1 MQGGTD
7 RCGSAG
13 ICIDVAEAERCIQ
26 VGDTLSEEG
35 NLDGALEQ
43 YRLAQRHDPTD
54 FEAWMLEGDI
64 LLELSCP
71 AAAATAFENACEA
84 DPDDHDLYLRRGRA
98 LALCHD
104 YEGAL
109 SCAATAVKLLSEA
122 AAPAAAGGEG
132 GQEERS
138 SEDGQ
143 PMADALVAQGVAAF
157 NLERLEEAIH
167 LYTEALK
174 VAPLHKHARNNK
186 RHAIARLCWHGA
198 SESTPG
204 HGEGAEG
211 GEELLLQPYYSVE
224 LPSNANTAQSF
235 ERNPLW
241 AAYAMHWL
249 DNAACTMLIAAAER
263 HTAANGGWVST
274 RHTGPYSTL
283 DFEVSEAPEIRDWI
297 RPKVQTILLRTMA
310 SLFLHHAGAAGAGA
324 GTSAGAGAGVG
335 AAAAAAGAGAG
346 GTRLKADLVL
356 RELFVVKYEAA
367 SGGDGSSVDR
377 TPTSEDSDGG
387 GSGGATG
394 QDTKQAGLRLH
405 RDGHLLSFSIL
416 LSEPHGVDFDG
427 GGTRLETIGLSV
439 CPEHAGDVFM
449 HSGRMLHGG
458 TAVTRGVRYIIVG
471 FVEAIP
477 SGVAY
482 NAAGAQKH
490 AGAGAVNISGG
501 NGRTN
506 GDGEPA
512 HNLNIALVEQQKQQ
526 QQQQQQGGLDDYTML
541 AWEWKA
547 LLNAV
552 A

>member
-1 MQGGTD
+1 MAQSSLPSRLPMQGGTD
-7 RCGSAG
+7 RSGSAG

-297 RPKVQTILLRTMA
+297 RPK
-310 SLFLHHAGAAGAGA
+310 
-324 GTSAGAGAGVG
+324 
-335 AAAAAAGAGAG
+335 
-346 GTRLKADLVL
+346 
-356 RELFVVKYEAA
+356 LFVVKYEAA

-526 QQQQQQGGLDDYTML
+526 QQQQQQGG
-541 AWEWKA
+541 A
-547 LLNAV
+547 
-552 A
+552 